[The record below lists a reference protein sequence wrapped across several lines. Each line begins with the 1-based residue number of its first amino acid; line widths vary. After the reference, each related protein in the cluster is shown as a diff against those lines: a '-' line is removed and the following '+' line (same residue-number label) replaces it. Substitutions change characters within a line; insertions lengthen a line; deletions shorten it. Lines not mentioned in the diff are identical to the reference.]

1 MTIAYLNGDYLPI
14 EEARVSVLDRGFLF
28 GDGVYEVM
36 PAYGGRLFR
45 LAQHLKRLQNSL
57 DAILIPNPLSDADWE
72 RVLNG
77 LLQRNAEATDPDGDQ
92 SVYLQ
97 VTRGVAQKRDHQFPE
112 KIVPTIYAVSSTI
125 AAVDP
130 ALAERGAAAVTLP
143 DNRWLRCNIK
153 AITLLPN
160 VLFRQQAVEAGAAEA
175 ILVRDGRVIE
185 GSASNVF
192 LVRNG
197 ILLTPPIGPH
207 LLPGITRDLILELAA
222 AHKMRCEERDIPEAW
237 LRDADEVWVTS
248 SIREILPITRLDEK
262 PVGNGRPGPVW
273 KTMKAI
279 FQDYKNAV
287 RRGEAA

>member
-1 MTIAYLNGDYLPI
+1 MTITYLNGDYLPI

-28 GDGVYEVM
+28 GDGVYEVI

-45 LAQHLKRLQNSL
+45 LAQHLQRLQNSL
-57 DAILIPNPLSDADWE
+57 DAVQIPNPLAAVEWE
-72 RVLNG
+72 RMLNT
-77 LLQRNAEATDPDGDQ
+77 LLARNAEKAHATGDQ

-97 VTRGVAQKRDHQFPE
+97 VTRGVAAKRDHQFPE
-112 KIVPTIYAVSSTI
+112 KTVPTVYAVSNPLP
-125 AAVDP
+125 VPDP
-130 ALAERGAAAVTLP
+130 GLAEHGAAAVTLP

-160 VLFRQQAVEAGAAEA
+160 VLFRQQAVEAGAMEA
-175 ILVRDGRVIE
+175 ILVRDARVIE

-192 LVRNG
+192 LVRG
-197 ILLTPPIGPH
+197 GKLYTPPIGPH

-222 AHKMRCEERDIPEAW
+222 THGVPCEERDVPEAW
-237 LRDADEVWVTS
+237 LRDADEIWVTS
-248 SIREILPITRLDEK
+248 SIREILPITRLDDK

-273 KTMKAI
+273 KVMKAV

>member
-28 GDGVYEVM
+28 GDGVYEVI

-57 DAILIPNPLSDADWE
+57 DAILIPNPLTDADWE
-72 RVLNG
+72 RVLSE
-77 LLQRNAEATDPDGDQ
+77 LLARNAEKAHPTGDQ

-112 KIVPTIYAVSSTI
+112 KIVPTVYAVSNPLP
-125 AAVDP
+125 AVDP
-130 ALAERGAAAVTLP
+130 TLAERGAAAVTLP

-192 LVRNG
+192 LVREG
-197 ILLTPPIGPH
+197 RLHTPPIGQH
-207 LLPGITRDLILELAA
+207 LLPGITRDLILELAVA
-222 AHKMRCEERDIPEAW
+222 NGVPCDEHDIPEDW
-237 LRDADEVWVTS
+237 LRDADEIWVTS
-248 SIREILPITRLDEK
+248 SIREILPITRLDDK
-262 PVGNGRPGPVW
+262 PVGTGQPGPVW
-273 KTMKAI
+273 RRMKAI
-279 FQDYKNAV
+279 FQEYKDAV